1 MRVRQLTHGALL
13 LAAAIGV
20 AGTVAASQSAAASCS
35 AIDISAGQNLS
46 FDVSSVIVTK
56 GGCVRFA
63 NLTDVTV
70 TVRVSGSSFSDRL
83 PARTPASASRSFTA
97 NKSAGVTATDGV
109 RTGHGSITVEST
121 GSTTAANPAPTPSTV
136 VAPPPKS
143 TAPTPTPKASK
154 TKAVGSGDVPNNGP
168 TDAAAAVNTQHAFA
182 QPALPVLPPQQSTG
196 GSSSSGGPPTASHP
210 VVAPQ
215 VKSSDPL
222 YTSTTVEPA
231 HGPRRGLPAAVAL
244 VLLFG
249 LAAAYARTVLVAGAA
264 VESRSAPRPVRRT
277 V

>member
-1 MRVRQLTHGALL
+1 ML
-13 LAAAIGV
+13 LAAAMGV
-20 AGTVAASQSAAASCS
+20 AGAAAASRPAAAALPESTSCS
-35 AIDISAGQNLS
+35 AIDISAGQNLT

-70 TVRVSGSSFSDRL
+70 TVKVSGSSFSQRL

-109 RTGHGSITVEST
+109 RSGHGSITVESA
-121 GSTTAANPAPTPSTV
+121 GSTTAATPAPTPSTV

-143 TAPTPTPKASK
+143 TVPTPTPKASK
-154 TKAVGSGDVPNNGP
+154 TKAVGSGDVPNSVP
-168 TDAAAAVNTQHAFA
+168 TDAAASVNTQHTFA
-182 QPALPVLPPQQSTG
+182 QPALPPLPPQQSIG
-196 GSSSSGGPPTASHP
+196 GESGSAGPPTASHP
-210 VVAPQ
+210 VVAPLI
-215 VKSSDPL
+215 KSSDPI

-264 VESRSAPRPVRRT
+264 VERRPASRPVRRT